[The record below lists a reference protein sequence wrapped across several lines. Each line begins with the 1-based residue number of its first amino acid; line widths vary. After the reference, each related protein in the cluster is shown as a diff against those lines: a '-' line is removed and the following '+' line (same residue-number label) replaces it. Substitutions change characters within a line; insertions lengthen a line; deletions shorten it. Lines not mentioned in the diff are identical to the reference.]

1 MKDLCRH
8 RELDGFSRTFRRL
21 NGKRNFLGFPQE
33 FPQHGVKR
41 KSLLSDQLTGFQGEF
56 GAEINDHETMTCP

>member
-1 MKDLCRH
+1 
-8 RELDGFSRTFRRL
+8 L

-56 GAEINDHETMTCP
+56 GAEINDH